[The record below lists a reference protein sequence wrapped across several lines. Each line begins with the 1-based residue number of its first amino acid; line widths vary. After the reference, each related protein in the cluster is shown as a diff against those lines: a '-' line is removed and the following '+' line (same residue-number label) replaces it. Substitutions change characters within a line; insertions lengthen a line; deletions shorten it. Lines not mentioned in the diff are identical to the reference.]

1 MKYENMADILTEKQ
15 SGNYA
20 LKKFTID
27 CNNFRAIMSG
37 IPCGEY
43 ISLRG
48 PDNDGDGM
56 NTLLM
61 SNTPMEKRTNSNF
74 VLKANGDVLIAGL
87 GLGLIILPIQ
97 NKPEVTSITVIEKSK
112 EVIEIVGSQLPL
124 NNKVKIINDD
134 IFKYAPECKYDTIYL
149 DIWPYVNEDV
159 YEEEMKPLKQKYR
172 KYLVSKNKNP
182 NRFLKCWAE
191 LEARYGKPLY

>member
-1 MKYENMADILTEKQ
+1 MKYENMTDVLAEKQ
-15 SGNYA
+15 IGNYA

-27 CNNFRAIMSG
+27 YNNFRASLAG

-43 ISLRG
+43 IALYG
-48 PDNDGDGM
+48 PDNNGCGT
-56 NTLLM
+56 TLLM

-97 NKPEVTSITVIEKSK
+97 NKPEVNSITVIEKSK
-112 EVIEIVGSQLPL
+112 EVIEMVSSQLPL
-124 NNKVKIINDD
+124 NDKVKIINDD
-134 IFKYAPECKYDTIYL
+134 VFKYTPECKYDTIYL

-172 KYLVSKNKNP
+172 KYLVSKSKNP